1 MAVDPLLESSYR
13 HLMQTQARLGNRGEA
28 LRAYARLRE
37 LLKDELGTSPSAET
51 ERIYLSVL
59 QA

>member
-1 MAVDPLLESSYR
+1 
-13 HLMQTQARLGNRGEA
+13 MQTHARLGNRGEA
-28 LRAYARLRE
+28 LRAYGRLRE

-51 ERIYLSVL
+51 ERVYLSVL